1 MGFEGEVAQII
12 VIANTP
18 GASALWSERGAS
30 LPTVRVS
37 WGGASQVSSPSSPPK
52 SQGRQAEFAQ
62 GLSTCILQLS
72 HTSQVTGRQRHV
84 TGMAPCQVTG
94 MAPSLKELRVYWC
107 VREWVG

>member
-18 GASALWSERGAS
+18 GASALWSELGAS

-37 WGGASQVSSPSSPPK
+37 WGGASQASSPSSPPK

-62 GLSTCILQLS
+62 GLSTYILQLP
-72 HTSQVTGRQRHV
+72 HTSQVTGRQR
-84 TGMAPCQVTG
+84 TSQTG